1 MTLLKEALR
10 RAMRPQRRA
19 LAAAAPMAG
28 HDLASLV
35 STHPALWQALT
46 QPGAVVAGY
55 HPLPT
60 EIDVLPLLSLLAAA
74 GAVTA
79 LPEVTGRGEALR
91 FRRWQP
97 GQPLTD
103 GPFKTVH
110 PPETAAVVTPTAVIV
125 PLLAFDARGYR
136 LGYGGGFY
144 DRTLHGLRAA
154 GQAPLTI
161 GAAFAG
167 QALAEVPVE
176 GHDEPLDW
184 IVTELAVVACGS
196 PVEAPLR

>member
-1 MTLLKEALR
+1 MNPLKDALR

-19 LAAAAPMAG
+19 LSAAAPMAG
-28 HDLASLV
+28 QDLASLV
-35 STHPALWQALT
+35 AAHPLLWGQLT
-46 QPGAVVAGY
+46 APGAVVAGY

-60 EIDVLPLLSLLAAA
+60 EMDVLPLLSRLAAA
-74 GAVTA
+74 GVTTA
-79 LPEVTGRGEALR
+79 LPEVTGRRDPLR

-97 GQPLTD
+97 GQGLTD

-110 PPETAAVVTPTAVIV
+110 PPETAEEVTPTAVLV
-125 PLLAFDARGYR
+125 PLLAFDASGFR

-154 GQAPLTI
+154 GSAPLTI
-161 GAAFAG
+161 GAAFSG
-167 QALAEVPVE
+167 QALAEVPTE

-184 IVTELAVVACGS
+184 IVTELAVVACGQ
-196 PVEAPLR
+196 R